1 MEDSTMPE
9 ADQNK
14 IMTTQEAIRRFVND
28 GDHLVIGNYTVGTCY
43 NQVAEIVRQRKKG
56 LTIYSQSGVFDVE
69 MLIAGDCVSRVVSTY
84 CLRSGGR
91 SGGSMLERYQR
102 AGKIEVEDY
111 SNFTYNARL
120 TAGAQ
125 GYSFLPV
132 LPGIIASDV
141 FKVRDFM
148 GDGKFGV
155 VKCPFTGRE
164 VPVVPAANPDVCIVH
179 VQRADKF
186 GNAQYWGALGSV
198 AWACLASKRVIVSC
212 EEIVDHEI
220 IKASPQFTIVPAF
233 RVDAVIE
240 EPRGAHPAELSG
252 YYNLDILFWAMMDL
266 SNRSE
271 EGFRTWMKEWVYDL
285 PTRAAYLEHYISRF
299 GKEPLDRI
307 QAKPYY
313 SAPVNYGSAFISMWD
328 DEGKI
333 RTFDMTRTE
342 FDKFLEERGLLTDVS

>member
-1 MEDSTMPE
+1 MSE
-9 ADQNK
+9 ANINK
-14 IMTTQEAIRRFVND
+14 VMTTQEAIRRFVND
-28 GDHLVIGNYTVGTCY
+28 GDHVVIGNYTVGTCY
-43 NQVAEIVRQRKKG
+43 NQVTEIVRQRKKG

-69 MLIAGDCVSRVVSTY
+69 ILIGGDCVGRVVTTY
-84 CLRSGGR
+84 CMRSGGR

-125 GYSFLPV
+125 GYSFMPV
-132 LPGIIASDV
+132 LPGIMASDV

-148 GDGKFGV
+148 GGQKFGV
-155 VKCPFTGRE
+155 VKCPFTGQD

-198 AWACLASKRVIVSC
+198 SWACLSSKRVVVSC

-220 IKASPQFTIVPAF
+220 IKSSPQYTIVPSF

-240 EPRGAHPAELSG
+240 EPWGAHPAELSG
-252 YYNLDILFWAMMDL
+252 YYNLDTLFWAMMDL
-266 SNRSE
+266 TNRSE
-271 EGFRTWMKEWVYDL
+271 EGFRAWMKEWVYDL
-285 PTRAAYLEHYISRF
+285 PNRAAYLEHYIERF
-299 GKEPLDRI
+299 GKERLDTIKAR
-307 QAKPYY
+307 PYY
-313 SAPVNYGSAFISMWD
+313 SAPVNYGSAFTSMWD
-328 DEGKI
+328 DDGKMLL
-333 RTFDMTRTE
+333 FDMTREE
-342 FDKFLEERGLLTDVS
+342 FEKFLEEKGLLIDVQKSH

>member
-1 MEDSTMPE
+1 MPE
-9 ADQNK
+9 TGNTRL
-14 IMTTQEAIRRFVND
+14 MTTEEAIRRLVND

-132 LPGIIASDV
+132 LPGIMASDV

-148 GDGKFGV
+148 GEGKFGV
-155 VKCPFTGRE
+155 VKCPFTGRD

-179 VQRADKF
+179 VQRADKY

-220 IKASPQFTIVPAF
+220 IKASPQFTIVPSF

-240 EPRGAHPAELSG
+240 EPLGAHPAELSG
-252 YYNLDILFWAMMDL
+252 HYNLDLLFWAMMDL
-266 SNRSE
+266 ANRSE

-285 PTRAAYLEHYISRF
+285 STRSAYLEHYISRF

-307 QAKPYY
+307 RARPYY
-313 SAPVNYGSAFISMWD
+313 SAPVNYGSAFTSMWT

-333 RTFDMTRTE
+333 RLFDMTRAE
-342 FDKFLEERGLLTDVS
+342 YDKFLEERGLLTDVS

>member
-1 MEDSTMPE
+1 MPE
-9 ADQNK
+9 ASPNK
-14 IMTTQEAIRRFVND
+14 VMTTQEAIRRFVND
-28 GDHLVIGNYTVGTCY
+28 GEHLVIGNYTVGTCY

-69 MLIAGDCVSRVVSTY
+69 MLIAGGCVSRVISTY

-120 TAGAQ
+120 TSGAQ

-132 LPGIIASDV
+132 LPGIMASDV

-155 VKCPFTGRE
+155 VKCPFTGRD

-212 EEIVDHEI
+212 EEIVDHDI
-220 IKASPQFTIVPAF
+220 IKASPQFTIVPSF

-240 EPRGAHPAELSG
+240 EPGGAHPAELSG
-252 YYNLDILFWAMMDL
+252 YYNLDTLFWAMMDL
-266 SNRSE
+266 ANRSE
-271 EGFRTWMKEWVYDL
+271 EGFRAWMKEWVYDL
-285 PTRAAYLEHYISRF
+285 PSRAAYLEHYISRF
-299 GKEPLDRI
+299 GKEPHDRVK
-307 QAKPYY
+307 ANPYY
-313 SAPVNYGSAFISMWD
+313 SAPVNYGSAFTSMWNE
-328 DEGKI
+328 EGKI
-333 RTFDMTRTE
+333 RIFDMTRTE